1 MADAEALTG
10 ASRELKRDEG
20 DDEDEVRSADKPRAV
35 RNSLKEQAGSLRVS
49 KAGKGGGTKKT
60 VNGGGG
66 KKKSLN
72 KGAKGKNGARV
83 EPAAGAGDDDGDA
96 EDLTTGGIMDLLN
109 AGLDEDLTKAAP
121 KKAKPKKA
129 AGPASARSVLGD
141 LSPDGASKGEAAAAR
156 EAKREAKRKAK
167 AEEKAAA
174 EAAAAKEA
182 AGADRKRTGSIIAG
196 PDYRGRS
203 GSVVAAPGGRRASA
217 AGRRGSAARR
227 MSAARYGDRWFEG
240 AMPDASL
247 GLSNEI
253 MLEMGHYETFVL
265 NDARP
270 PATYRPDA
278 RDERRRK
285 KHWQRTRI
293 RAFESAGEAMIQ
305 FLRTMKDY
313 PAEDGGGD
321 GAGGV
326 LTTGKLL
333 GRLLQ
338 VAMRSAPENGGIFGN
353 FGGVAPSDIVT
364 VWLHEPKD
372 GVLYTRWASKLP
384 ANIKKNAR
392 DYIKIKDGD
401 GMAGAA
407 FAAAAP
413 SNTPDARMDPN
424 YSDRVDRTTGYVTR
438 SVLTLPFGAPGTA
451 PIGVA
456 QFINRVWS
464 PDADEDSDADSEDD
478 EGHATSSVLP
488 FADPEADAR
497 VRVDETAFK
506 IDDLAMPEH
515 VETLAV
521 RDGDATRAIHVIPYS
536 ARDEAAMTGLVDL
549 FACVLTY
556 AIEYHEAR
564 RGVAP
569 GGDFTCLNDLVES
582 KETSRIGIWTKRAR
596 EILFNRK
603 SDEDEAAKVDDS
615 DDEDE
620 ADSVGRAAASRR
632 ATNRGTISEFLT
644 RSTSTFGRR
653 ESQRALLD
661 RAPDEPAPQKPAH
674 LQRQGGANRE
684 GARRSSISKFF
695 AKKAADKADAPAGPP
710 RGSQRRT
717 SLSKF
722 FAKNDGGAAPAAAP
736 TASSRRRSSL
746 SKFFGKGDDGA
757 AAPAAAPAAG
767 AKRRGSL
774 SKLLRRASQT
784 LSTPGA
790 AAEGAPPPRRK
801 NSIFNMLAGG
811 AAPASPVAPDPFR
824 DSPPAPLRRRGSL
837 FAKEDVNP
845 NKTTVEN
852 GKIRHTF
859 SNQATLEVADVA
871 NTPQSPPRRL

>member
-1 MADAEALTG
+1 
-10 ASRELKRDEG
+10 
-20 DDEDEVRSADKPRAV
+20 
-35 RNSLKEQAGSLRVS
+35 
-49 KAGKGGGTKKT
+49 
-60 VNGGGG
+60 
-66 KKKSLN
+66 
-72 KGAKGKNGARV
+72 
-83 EPAAGAGDDDGDA
+83 
-96 EDLTTGGIMDLLN
+96 
-109 AGLDEDLTKAAP
+109 
-121 KKAKPKKA
+121 
-129 AGPASARSVLGD
+129 
-141 LSPDGASKGEAAAAR
+141 
-156 EAKREAKRKAK
+156 
-167 AEEKAAA
+167 
-174 EAAAAKEA
+174 
-182 AGADRKRTGSIIAG
+182 
-196 PDYRGRS
+196 
-203 GSVVAAPGGRRASA
+203 
-217 AGRRGSAARR
+217 
-227 MSAARYGDRWFEG
+227 
-240 AMPDASL
+240 MPDASL

-736 TASSRRRSSL
+736 TA
-746 SKFFGKGDDGA
+746 
-757 AAPAAAPAAG
+757 
-767 AKRRGSL
+767 
-774 SKLLRRASQT
+774 
-784 LSTPGA
+784 
-790 AAEGAPPPRRK
+790 
-801 NSIFNMLAGG
+801 
-811 AAPASPVAPDPFR
+811 

>member
-1 MADAEALTG
+1 MG
-10 ASRELKRDEG
+10 ISH
-20 DDEDEVRSADKPRAV
+20 SC
-35 RNSLKEQAGSLRVS
+35 
-49 KAGKGGGTKKT
+49 
-60 VNGGGG
+60 
-66 KKKSLN
+66 
-72 KGAKGKNGARV
+72 
-83 EPAAGAGDDDGDA
+83 PA
-96 EDLTTGGIMDLLN
+96 
-109 AGLDEDLTKAAP
+109 
-121 KKAKPKKA
+121 
-129 AGPASARSVLGD
+129 
-141 LSPDGASKGEAAAAR
+141 
-156 EAKREAKRKAK
+156 
-167 AEEKAAA
+167 
-174 EAAAAKEA
+174 
-182 AGADRKRTGSIIAG
+182 
-196 PDYRGRS
+196 
-203 GSVVAAPGGRRASA
+203 
-217 AGRRGSAARR
+217 
-227 MSAARYGDRWFEG
+227 
-240 AMPDASL
+240 
-247 GLSNEI
+247 
-253 MLEMGHYETFVL
+253 
-265 NDARP
+265 
-270 PATYRPDA
+270 
-278 RDERRRK
+278 
-285 KHWQRTRI
+285 Q
-293 RAFESAGEAMIQ
+293 
-305 FLRTMKDY
+305 
-313 PAEDGGGD
+313 
-321 GAGGV
+321 
-326 LTTGKLL
+326 
-333 GRLLQ
+333 
-338 VAMRSAPENGGIFGN
+338 
-353 FGGVAPSDIVT
+353 
-364 VWLHEPKD
+364 
-372 GVLYTRWASKLP
+372 
-384 ANIKKNAR
+384 
-392 DYIKIKDGD
+392 
-401 GMAGAA
+401 
-407 FAAAAP
+407 
-413 SNTPDARMDPN
+413 
-424 YSDRVDRTTGYVTR
+424 VTR

-506 IDDLAMPEH
+506 IDDLDIPEH

-603 SDEDEAAKVDDS
+603 SDEDEAAKADDS

-632 ATNRGTISEFLT
+632 ATNRGTISEFLK

-661 RAPDEPAPQKPAH
+661 RAPDPAPAPQKPAH

-757 AAPAAAPAAG
+757 AAAAAPPAAG